1 MSTPYIISQ
10 KATEDLEEIWLHTYF
25 HWSEKQ
31 ADKYYNLLIKNIE
44 LIAQNITIGR
54 SVDYIKKGYR
64 CCPVGQHLI
73 FYTITTENTVKIIRI
88 LHQKM
93 DSFSRLK

>member
-1 MSTPYIISQ
+1 MSTSYIISQ

-31 ADKYYNLLIKNIE
+31 ADKYYNILIENIE
-44 LIAQNITIGR
+44 LVAQNINIGR
-54 SVDYIKKGYR
+54 NVDYIKMGDR
-64 CCPVGQHLI
+64 CLPVEQHLI
-73 FYTITTENTVKIIRI
+73 FYTITTENIVKIIRI

-93 DSFSRLK
+93 DTLSRLK

>member
-1 MSTPYIISQ
+1 MNVPYIISQ

-31 ADKYYNLLIKNIE
+31 ADKYYNLLIKSVE
-44 LIAQNITIGR
+44 LIAQNINIGR
-54 SVDYIKKGYR
+54 NADYIKQGYR
-64 CCPVGQHLI
+64 CLPVEQHLI
-73 FYTITTENTVKIIRI
+73 FYTITTESTVKIIRI